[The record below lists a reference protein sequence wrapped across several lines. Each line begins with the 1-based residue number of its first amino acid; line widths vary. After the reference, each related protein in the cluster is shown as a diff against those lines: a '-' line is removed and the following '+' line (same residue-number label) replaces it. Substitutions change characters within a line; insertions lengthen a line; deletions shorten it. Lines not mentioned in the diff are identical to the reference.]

1 MTTPSNISAA
11 APLDKEPPR
20 PDLREAG
27 ASRVR
32 LPFADIASPA
42 GGTSCS
48 PRSCPFLKGAG
59 HGAAGE
65 FRRAVF

>member
-1 MTTPSNISAA
+1 MFDAEITEKTLVTTVASISGAVPYPTEPS
-11 APLDKEPPR
+11 R

-42 GGTSCS
+42 GGTS
-48 PRSCPFLKGAG
+48 
-59 HGAAGE
+59 
-65 FRRAVF
+65 

>member
-32 LPFADIASPA
+32 LPFADIASPT
-42 GGTSCS
+42 GGTS
-48 PRSCPFLKGAG
+48 
-59 HGAAGE
+59 
-65 FRRAVF
+65 

>member
-1 MTTPSNISAA
+1 MFDAEITEKTLVTTVASISGA
-11 APLDKEPPR
+11 APIPTEPPR

-42 GGTSCS
+42 GGTS
-48 PRSCPFLKGAG
+48 
-59 HGAAGE
+59 
-65 FRRAVF
+65 